1 MFKEDPDFL
10 ENEQKYNDIKNELLE
25 SSSGS
30 DNSNDGSGS
39 GSESSSTGKIT
50 ILPCKHLEI
59 LQYSFNL

>member
-10 ENEQKYNDIKNELLE
+10 ENEQKYSDIKKELLGD
-25 SSSGS
+25 GS
-30 DNSNDGSGS
+30 DSGNSDDGSGS

-50 ILPCKHLEI
+50 ILPCKHMEI